1 MDLTSKIALEQYF
14 EEGRDFYNCFVVLRG
29 DKLVEPVVEGSFIE
43 EIPASI
49 KIEDKFDIYEGDVL
63 IYPKTRQYCIIDDI
77 RHIAEKGYYLIHYHT
92 KYNLKYVPR
101 AKE

>member
-14 EEGRDFYNCFVVLRG
+14 EQGADLYNCFVVLRNEQ
-29 DKLVEPVVEGSFIE
+29 LVEPVVEASFVE
-43 EIPASI
+43 ELPSTI

-77 RHIAEKGYYLIHYHT
+77 RHIAEKGYYLVHYHT
-92 KYNLKYVPR
+92 RMRDK
-101 AKE
+101 